1 MKSDL
6 VDIELSYRHENDR
19 AYGVFND
26 ERKPDGTEKWI
37 WLPKS
42 LVERDGDTF
51 TMPEWLAIEKG
62 LV

>member
-6 VDIELSYRHENDR
+6 VDLDLSFRHETDDAFAVWNGD
-19 AYGVFND
+19 
-26 ERKPDGTEKWI
+26 RKPDGTEKWV
-37 WLPKS
+37 WLTKKYT
-42 LVERDGDTF
+42 ERDGDIF

>member
-6 VDIELSYRHENDR
+6 VDIELTLRINGDA
-19 AYGVFND
+19 AYAVWNGKRDKGREV
-26 ERKPDGTEKWI
+26 WV

-42 LVERDGDTF
+42 LVERDGSIF

>member
-6 VDIELSYRHENDR
+6 VDIEVEMRMEGSAAYAVWTGENDGGR
-19 AYGVFND
+19 EV
-26 ERKPDGTEKWI
+26 WI

-42 LVERDGDTF
+42 LVTRDGDTF

-62 LV
+62 LA